1 MSVTPISGLFQMN
14 RRAAR
19 VLLPGETNNS
29 VIYVIFFIDFMIFWV
44 DAKVSYAC

>member
-19 VLLPGETNNS
+19 VLTPGDMNNN
-29 VIYVIFFIDFMIFWV
+29 VIYVIFFMDFMIFWV
-44 DAKVSYAC
+44 DTKVSYAY